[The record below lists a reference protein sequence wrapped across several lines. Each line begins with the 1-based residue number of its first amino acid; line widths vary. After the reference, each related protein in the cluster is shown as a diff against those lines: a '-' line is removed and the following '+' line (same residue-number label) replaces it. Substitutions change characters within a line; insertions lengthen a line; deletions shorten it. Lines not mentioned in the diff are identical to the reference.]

1 MKHDSRHC
9 AIATGDHT
17 MTDGK
22 ALVVLT
28 QDDIDTAIHG
38 LEQAAIGMDDDE
50 FKEQYGD
57 VYQKLHAIDR
67 ENESNYRV
75 K

>member
-1 MKHDSRHC
+1 MN
-9 AIATGDHT
+9 GEN
-17 MTDGK
+17 K

-38 LEQAAIGMDDDE
+38 LEQAGIGMPDEE
-50 FKEQYGD
+50 FKDEYGG
-57 VYQKLHAIDR
+57 VYKKLHAIDR
-67 ENESNYRV
+67 DSGSDYRV